1 MIRPV
6 TFCTM
11 LMAALS
17 GAYLFGVKHRAQLLD
32 DQLAAVTQGLRQD
45 DQRITVLQAQWSL
58 EIDHNRLQALTQQF
72 SGLQAMKPSQLM
84 TLAELAQKL
93 PPAGSGAPE
102 ANPAAPPDV
111 APALVAAA
119 PAAPVQLA
127 DAAATLPLPPP
138 VAPAQTAP
146 ALSPALAQVV
156 LASLRMAPSHK
167 RPARQVAAM
176 PAAKKSHFDGSELAE
191 TVALARP
198 ASLAPALPEGGKL
211 LAANA
216 TADLGQGGS
225 MLGMAA
231 DLAPPQPLT
240 QGNSN

>member
-1 MIRPV
+1 
-6 TFCTM
+6 
-11 LMAALS
+11 
-17 GAYLFGVKHRAQLLD
+17 
-32 DQLAAVTQGLRQD
+32 
-45 DQRITVLQAQWSL
+45 
-58 EIDHNRLQALTQQF
+58 
-72 SGLQAMKPSQLM
+72 M

-127 DAAATLPLPPP
+127 DAAPALPLPPP
-138 VAPAQTAP
+138 EAPAQTSPP

-167 RPARQVAAM
+167 RPARPVAAM
-176 PAAKKSHFDGSELAE
+176 PAAKKSHVDGSELAE